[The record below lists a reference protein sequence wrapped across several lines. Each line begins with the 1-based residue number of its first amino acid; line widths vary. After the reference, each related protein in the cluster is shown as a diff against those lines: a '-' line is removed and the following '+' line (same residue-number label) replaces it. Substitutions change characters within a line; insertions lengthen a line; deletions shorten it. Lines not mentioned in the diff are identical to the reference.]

1 MRTRI
6 LTPLLVAATM
16 TFVLA
21 GAALALPH
29 ATAKLTGAQE
39 VPPVATTATGTAA
52 IRLNETRTALTYD
65 ITVNGLSGPITL
77 AHFHRGAVG
86 VAGPV
91 VKTITAS
98 FTGSTATGVWRD
110 TDAEPLTPALVAE
123 IMAGNIYVNVHTA
136 LNGGGE
142 IRGQLDVKA
151 GIHLKASFD
160 GFQEVPPVAS
170 PATGTA
176 VLTLTDDGLA
186 YDITVEGLSGPITL
200 AHFHNNYT
208 GISGGVVKT
217 ITTSFTGNTATGVW
231 TKADAEPL
239 TPALIADLLDGK
251 LYLNVHTALHGT
263 GEIRGQISAESSTG
277 LTGKL
282 TGGQEVPPVA
292 TPATGTGSFTLNEAR
307 TELKYNVTV
316 EGLTS
321 AIVLSHFHNGPP
333 GALGGVAK
341 TITSSFV
348 GNTAS
353 GTWTASDAEP
363 LTPALVGEL
372 LAGRI
377 YINVHTANFGS
388 GEIRAQLRLTTGVG
402 RTANFTG
409 AQEVPPV
416 ATPATGTG
424 SCVLTAAG
432 VEYDATVTQLLGTL
446 QLAHFHDAPPGV
458 NGGVVKTITGSF
470 VNNTATGV
478 WAAGDAE
485 PLTGARIAHY
495 LTGDLYLNVHTSMF
509 GNGEIRGQLRSPDVV
524 GIGDAA
530 SAPVRTGLEQNVPNP
545 FNPSTSIRYQLARRE
560 HVSLRI
566 YDAQGREVMN
576 VLDEEQAAGPNS
588 VTLDASGL
596 ASGVYFYRLETPS
609 FSDSRKFVLTR

>member
-1 MRTRI
+1 M
-6 LTPLLVAATM
+6 
-16 TFVLA
+16 
-21 GAALALPH
+21 
-29 ATAKLTGAQE
+29 
-39 VPPVATTATGTAA
+39 PPVITTATGTAA

-77 AHFHRGAVG
+77 AHFHNAPAG
-86 VAGPV
+86 VNGGV
-91 VKTITAS
+91 VRTITGN
-98 FTGSTATGVWRD
+98 FTGNTATGVWRN

-123 IMAGNIYVNVHTA
+123 IMAGNIYMNVHTA
-136 LNGGGE
+136 ANGGGE

-151 GIHLKASFD
+151 GIHLKAIFS
-160 GFQEVPPVAS
+160 GSQEVPPVAT

-186 YDITVEGLSGPITL
+186 YDITVEGLTSAITL

-208 GISGGVVKT
+208 GLSGGVVKT
-217 ITTSFTGNTATGVW
+217 ITASFTGNTATGVW
-231 TKADAEPL
+231 TKTDPEPL
-239 TPALIADLLDGK
+239 TPSLIADLLDGK
-251 LYLNVHTALHGT
+251 LYLNVHTVNNGG
-263 GEIRGQISAESSTG
+263 GEVRGQISAESSSG
-277 LTGKL
+277 FTGKL
-282 TGGQEVPPVA
+282 TGGQEVPPVPTA
-292 TPATGTGSFTLNEAR
+292 ATGTGSFTLNEAR

-321 AIVLSHFHNGPP
+321 AIVLSHFHNAPTGVN
-333 GALGGVAK
+333 GGVVK
-341 TITSSFV
+341 TITSTFV

-353 GTWTASDAEP
+353 GTWTSTDPEP
-363 LTPALVGEL
+363 LTPTLVSEL

-432 VEYDATVTQLLGTL
+432 VEYDATVTGLLGTL
-446 QLAHFHDAPPGV
+446 QLAHFHDAPPGA
-458 NGGVVKTITGSF
+458 NGGVVKNDHLELRQQHGDRRMGSGRCRALDRRPDRPLPDRRS
-470 VNNTATGV
+470 VPERAYLHV
-478 WAAGDAE
+478 RERRDPRAAAFAG
-485 PLTGARIAHY
+485 
-495 LTGDLYLNVHTSMF
+495 
-509 GNGEIRGQLRSPDVV
+509 RGRDR
-524 GIGDAA
+524 DAA
-530 SAPVRTGLEQNVPNP
+530 SAPVRTALEQNVPNP
-545 FNPSTSIRYQLARRE
+545 FNPSTAIRYQLARRE

-566 YDAQGREVMN
+566 YDTQGRQVMS

-609 FSDSRKFVLTR
+609 FSASRKFVLTR

>member
-1 MRTRI
+1 
-6 LTPLLVAATM
+6 M

-65 ITVNGLSGPITL
+65 ITVNGLSGPIIL
-77 AHFHRGAVG
+77 AHFHNAPTG
-86 VAGPV
+86 VNGGV

-98 FTGSTATGVWRD
+98 FTGSTATGVWRN

-160 GFQEVPPVAS
+160 GFQEVPPVAT

-186 YDITVEGLSGPITL
+186 YDITVEGLSGPIML

-208 GISGGVVKT
+208 GLGGGVVKT

-251 LYLNVHTALHGT
+251 LYLNVHTALHGS

-277 LTGKL
+277 FTGKL

-402 RTANFTG
+402 RTAVFTG

-458 NGGVVKTITGSF
+458 NGGVVKTITSSF

-485 PLTGARIAHY
+485 PLTAARIARY
-495 LTGDLYLNVHTSMF
+495 LTGDLYMNVHTSMF

-530 SAPVRTGLEQNVPNP
+530 SAPVRTALEQNVPNP

-566 YDAQGREVMN
+566 YDAQGREVMS

-588 VTLDASGL
+588 VTLDARGL

-609 FSDSRKFVLTR
+609 FSASRKFVLTR